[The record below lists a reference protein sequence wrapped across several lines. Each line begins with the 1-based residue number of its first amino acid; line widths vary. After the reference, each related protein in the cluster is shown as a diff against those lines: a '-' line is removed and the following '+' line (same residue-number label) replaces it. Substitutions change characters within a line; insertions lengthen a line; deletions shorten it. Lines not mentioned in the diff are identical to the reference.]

1 MSKLVFVCLMIGM
14 ASAATFRGKSPKKP
28 AHLAHKQGCYVDEV
42 KDVIPYGSMATPIGQ
57 CIRIECGGDMLYY
70 ATCGVVSTSDPKC
83 HKTKGDLTK
92 PYPHCCPTIK
102 CDSENQV

>member
-1 MSKLVFVCLMIGM
+1 MLKLAVLSVMIGVAM
-14 ASAATFRGKSPKKP
+14 AATAMGPAPKKP

>member
-28 AHLAHKQGCYVDEV
+28 AHLAHKEGCYVNEI
-42 KDVIPYGSMATPIGQ
+42 KDVIPYGSVVTPILQ

-70 ATCGVVSTSDPKC
+70 ATCGVVGTDDPKC
-83 HKTKGDLTK
+83 HKTDGDLTE
-92 PYPHCCPTIK
+92 PYPDCCPTIK
-102 CDSENQV
+102 CESENQV